1 MTFDLKITNGV
12 IYDGDG
18 GEPVRAD
25 IGIKDGLIAEI
36 GACAAQANRVIN
48 ADGAIVTPGFID
60 LHTHYDGQISWD
72 EELKPSVNHGV
83 TTILMGNCGI
93 GFAPVK
99 SQDHDRLIR
108 LMEGVEDIPGTALHE
123 GLNWGWESFP
133 DYMNAID
140 AMPHT
145 IDFGVMIGH
154 DPVRV
159 FAMGTRASTFEEATD
174 GDIKAMKALVR
185 EAMEAGAAGFSIGRT
200 DVHRTA
206 DGDWTPSAEA
216 SPRELTALASA
227 LDGLDYG
234 VLQIVNDFNL
244 ERPKNENGGDQFKD
258 EFEIV
263 EKFVRASGGKPASIS
278 LMQRDM
284 APDQWKRILAET
296 ERLNQEGIDFH
307 VQAAPRAIG
316 VFQGLQCTFHPMMAQ
331 PSYIAIKDKLLS
343 ERVRIMRDPAFKAK
357 CLAEKPM
364 KLAGEG
370 SSVPPIADTMIAAIE
385 LVANKFFRLGENP
398 DYEQPQDQSLGAE
411 ARADGVSVMEKLY
424 DTLLELDGRQLIYF
438 PIYNYT
444 EFNYDNVHEMLT
456 HPNALPGLSDGGAHV
471 GTICDASFPTYLL
484 AYWCRDRKKDK
495 IALARAVQMLTADGA
510 DYLRLKD
517 RGRLKPGLRA
527 DINVID
533 HEKLRL
539 GPPEMVQDLP
549 AGSQRLLQPVSGYR
563 ATLVAGEQV
572 IANDEITDA
581 RPGRLV
587 RFG

>member
-1 MTFDLKITNGV
+1 MSFDFKITGGL

-18 GEPVRAD
+18 GEPLRAN
-25 IGIKDGLIAEI
+25 IAVKDGRIAEI
-36 GACAAQANRVIN
+36 GAC
-48 ADGAIVTPGFID
+48 DGDAKQTIDAKGSIVTPGFVD

-83 TTILMGNCGI
+83 TTVIMGNCGV
-93 GFAPVK
+93 GFAPVRPA
-99 SQDHDRLIR
+99 DHDRLIR

-123 GLNWGWESFP
+123 GLSWNWETFP

-159 FAMGTRASTFEEATD
+159 YAMGERASAFEQASDE
-174 GDIKAMKALVR
+174 DIAEMQRIVR

-216 SPRELTALASA
+216 AEKELVALSGALAD
-227 LDGLDYG
+227 LDHG

-244 ERPKNENGGDQFKD
+244 EREGDQFHD
-258 EFEIV
+258 EFKIV
-263 EKFVRASGGKPASIS
+263 ESFVRAGNGKPASIS

-284 APDQWKRILAET
+284 KSNDWQRILEET
-296 ERLNQEGIDFH
+296 DRLNKDGVNFN
-307 VQAAPRAIG
+307 VQVAPRAIG

-331 PSYIAIKDKLLS
+331 PSYIEIKDKPLE
-343 ERVRIMRDPAFKAK
+343 ERVKIMRDPAFKKK
-357 CLAEKPM
+357 CLAETPV
-364 KLAGEG
+364 KLAGPG
-370 SSVPPIADTMIAAIE
+370 SSVPPIADVMIAAIE
-385 LVANKFFRLGENP
+385 MVANKFFRLGEKP
-398 DYEQPQDQSLGAE
+398 DYEQPQDKSLGAE
-411 ARADGVSVMEKLY
+411 ARADGVTAMEKLY
-424 DTLLELDGRQLIYF
+424 DTLLELDGKQLIYF

-444 EFNYDNVHEMLT
+444 DFNYDNVHAMLT
-456 HPNALPGLSDGGAHV
+456 HPKALPGLSDGGAHV

-484 AYWCRDRKKDK
+484 THWCRDRDHGK
-495 IALARAVQMLTADGA
+495 ISLSRAIQMLTADGA
-510 DYLRLKD
+510 DYLGLKD
-517 RGRLKPGLRA
+517 RGRLKVGLRA
-527 DINVID
+527 DINIID
-533 HEKLRL
+533 HEKLAL
-539 GPPEMVQDLP
+539 GPPRMIKDLP
-549 AGSQRLLQPVSGYR
+549 AGGQRLLQPVSGYR
-563 ATLVAGEQV
+563 ATFVKGEQV
-572 IANDEITDA
+572 IANDEVTKA

>member
-1 MTFDLKITNGV
+1 MSYDV
-12 IYDGDG
+12 IIKDGAVYDGDG
-18 GEPVRAD
+18 GAPVEAN
-25 IGIKDGLIAEI
+25 IGVKDGRIAEI
-36 GACAAQANRVIN
+36 GKCAAP
-48 ADGAIVTPGFID
+48 ADKTIDAEGAIVTPGFID

-72 EELKPSVNHGV
+72 EELRPSVNHGV
-83 TTILMGNCGI
+83 TTMLMGNCGI
-93 GFAPVK
+93 GFAPVHDV
-99 SQDHDRLIR
+99 DHDRLIR

-123 GLNWGWESFP
+123 GLTWNWESFP

-140 AMPHT
+140 AAPHT

-159 FAMGTRASTFEEATD
+159 YAMGERASAFEEAT
-174 GDIKAMKALVR
+174 GDDIAKMRAIIR
-185 EAMEAGAAGFSIGRT
+185 EALEAGAAGFSIGRT
-200 DVHRTA
+200 DIHRTA

-216 SPRELTALASA
+216 SEKELTGLASA
-227 LDGLDYG
+227 FDGLDHG

-244 ERPKNENGGDQFKD
+244 EREGDQFAE
-258 EFEIV
+258 EFSIV
-263 EKFVRASGGKPASIS
+263 EAFVRAGGRPASIS

-284 APDQWKRILAET
+284 APDDWKRILSET
-296 ERLNQEGIDFH
+296 ERLNGDGVPFH

-331 PSYIAIKDKLLS
+331 PSYIEIQDKPLDD
-343 ERVRIMRDPAFKAK
+343 RVAIMRDPAFKAK
-357 CLAEKPM
+357 CLSEKPV
-364 KLAGEG
+364 KLAGKG

-385 LVANKFFRLGENP
+385 LVANKFFRLGETP
-398 DYEQPQDQSLGAE
+398 DYEQPMDASLGAE
-411 ARADGVSVMEKLY
+411 ARRDSVTAMEKLY

-444 EFNYDNVHEMLT
+444 EFNYENVRTMMT
-456 HPNALPGLSDGGAHV
+456 HPAALPGLSDGGAHV

-484 AYWCRDRKKDK
+484 THWTRDREEGR
-495 IALARAVQMLTADGA
+495 IPLARAVQMLTANGA
-510 DYLRLKD
+510 DYLGLKD
-517 RGRLKPGLRA
+517 RGRLKVGARA

-533 HEKLRL
+533 HASLRL
-539 GPPEMVQDLP
+539 GAPRMVQDLP
-549 AGSQRLLQPVSGYR
+549 AGGQRLLQPVSGYR

-572 IANDEITDA
+572 IAGDEVTDA

>member
-1 MTFDLKITNGV
+1 MSFDVIIKDGL

-18 GEPVRAD
+18 GDPERGD
-25 IGIKDGLIAEI
+25 IGVKDGRIAEI
-36 GACAAQANRVIN
+36 GECAGA
-48 ADGAIVTPGFID
+48 ADRTIDAEGAIVTPGFID

-72 EELKPSVNHGV
+72 EELRPSVNHGV
-83 TTILMGNCGI
+83 TTLLMGNCGI
-93 GFAPVK
+93 GFAPVRET
-99 SQDHDRLIR
+99 DHDRLVR

-123 GLNWGWESFP
+123 GLTWNWESFP

-140 AMPHT
+140 AVPHT

-159 FAMGTRASTFEEATD
+159 YAMGERASAFEDADED
-174 GDIKAMKALVR
+174 DIAAMRAIVR
-185 EAMEAGAAGFSIGRT
+185 EALEAGAAGFSIGRT

-216 SPRELTALASA
+216 SEKELIGIARAF
-227 LDGLDYG
+227 DGLNHG

-244 ERPKNENGGDQFKD
+244 EREGDQFGE
-258 EFEIV
+258 EFSIV
-263 EKFVRASGGKPASIS
+263 EAFVRAGGRPASIS

-284 APDQWKRILAET
+284 APNDWRRILDES
-296 ERLNQEGIDFH
+296 ERLKKDGVDLRAQ
-307 VQAAPRAIG
+307 VAPRAIG
-316 VFQGLQCTFHPMMAQ
+316 VFQGLQCTFHPVMAQ
-331 PSYIAIKDKLLS
+331 PSYIEIKDKPLD

-357 CLAEKPM
+357 CLSEKPVT
-364 KLAGEG
+364 LAGEG

-385 LVANKFFRLGENP
+385 MVANKFFRLGENP
-398 DYEQPQDQSLGAE
+398 DYEQAQDQSLGAE
-411 ARADGVSVMEKLY
+411 ARRDGVSAMEKLY

-444 EFNYDNVHEMLT
+444 EFNYENVRTMLT
-456 HPNALPGLSDGGAHV
+456 HPSALPGLSDGGAHV

-484 AYWCRDRKKDK
+484 THWTRDRAEGR
-495 IALARAVQMLTADGA
+495 IPLARAIQMLTADGA
-510 DYLRLKD
+510 DYLGLKD
-517 RGRLKPGLRA
+517 RGRLKVGMRT

-533 HEKLRL
+533 HENLRL
-539 GPPEMVQDLP
+539 GTPHMVRDLP
-549 AGSQRLLQPVSGYR
+549 AGGQRLLQPVSGYR

-572 IANDEITDA
+572 IANDEVTDA

-587 RFG
+587 RFS